1 MSYPNPSKMSYDHK
15 INIKDYPFYKFIPI
29 EHISQKQKLILNKR
43 LAEYNKHSS
52 SIDQLSQMYEE
63 CPISPQQLHNCNSP
77 YEYSEEYNEP
87 IKQLETTYK
96 DIQENNMKQN
106 EQILEEQR
114 EKIKI
119 QNDIIQNNIVQINE
133 TISVYSHNVE
143 SIKYQVYQMYYNNTE
158 IVKKQDILE
167 SLNTQLLDTY
177 QQVDDVNAQLVEL
190 QQELEYHSSILTSF
204 NTVIQNPEYFAQL
217 MNMVMTYN
225 AEIDQYI

>member
-1 MSYPNPSKMSYDHK
+1 MSDPNPSKMSYDHK

-29 EHISQKQKLILNKR
+29 EHISQKQKLLLNKTPV
-43 LAEYNKHSS
+43 EYSKKSS
-52 SIDQLSQMYEE
+52 SNGELSQ
-63 CPISPQQLHNCNSP
+63 NCNSP

-96 DIQENNMKQN
+96 DIQENIMKQN

-119 QNDIIQNNIVQINE
+119 HNDIIQNNIVQINE
-133 TISVYSHNVE
+133 TIRVYSNNVE
-143 SIKYQVYQMYYNNTE
+143 SINYQIYQMYYNNNE
-158 IVKKQDILE
+158 IVKQQDILE

-177 QQVDDVNAQLVEL
+177 QQVDDVNAQLVQL

-204 NTVIQNPEYFAQL
+204 NTVIQNPDYFAQL
-217 MNMVMTYN
+217 MNIVMTYN
-225 AEIDQYI
+225 PEIDRYI